1 MHGSI
6 RRREGTVATICLM
19 SRTQSPFSLVMRN
32 ALAGI
37 KLGQASIDL
46 RQKHE
51 SVDGIVERGIRREIP
66 ERL

>member
-1 MHGSI
+1 
-6 RRREGTVATICLM
+6 M
-19 SRTQSPFSLVMRN
+19 SQTQSPFSLVMRN